1 VSLDIEPP
9 PVVADRRASM
19 RNDVRLIDGTESN
32 WAAVY
37 TANAGDVERVFR
49 NAAYTRREQFRVQRM
64 TRSGPSATVRIRVE
78 QDGSFAVYVGSSG
91 VGQGVETIMA
101 QLRIAP
107 SVRLACSAPPCKH
120 EAPAIKSVTTPFPDG
135 EY

>member
-1 VSLDIEPP
+1 MRKPDGNDSLY
-9 PVVADRRASM
+9 RF
-19 RNDVRLIDGTESN
+19 NFLT
-32 WAAVY
+32 
-37 TANAGDVERVFR
+37 
-49 NAAYTRREQFRVQRM
+49 QR
-64 TRSGPSATVRIRVE
+64 
-78 QDGSFAVYVGSSG
+78 GSSG

>member
-1 VSLDIEPP
+1 
-9 PVVADRRASM
+9 
-19 RNDVRLIDGTESN
+19 
-32 WAAVY
+32 
-37 TANAGDVERVFR
+37 VFR

-120 EAPAIKSVTTPFPDG
+120 EALAIKSVTTPFPDG